1 MAKAKEMTPA
11 VQYEILLYSFSCF
24 IWRRHFRLSFQD
36 YLDNCYSHPS
46 IEEDVLRMDY
56 GGGLHSLCYM
66 QENAPLHGRPARMP
80 KMRNRVHAC
89 EKTSSR
95 RPVKSG
101 VHSPSDGLFSMSV
114 ISRFAVL
121 KKKLHGKTRH
131 FLTSWFNRVP
141 YRICMQYIPFWL
153 VG

>member
-1 MAKAKEMTPA
+1 
-11 VQYEILLYSFSCF
+11 
-24 IWRRHFRLSFQD
+24 
-36 YLDNCYSHPS
+36 
-46 IEEDVLRMDY
+46 MDY

-66 QENAPLHGRPARMP
+66 QENAPLHGRPAKMP

-121 KKKLHGKTRH
+121 KKTTRKNQT
-131 FLTSWFNRVP
+131 FPDVMFQSGTVD
-141 YRICMQYIPFWL
+141 MQYIPF
-153 VG
+153 